1 MIFYS
6 LLVLFFFFYIFDK
19 DGDDGKKKQSAA
31 GERKCD
37 DASVAIVFIVKARS
51 LFCGGIVS
59 FYIENIV
66 RVSH

>member
-1 MIFYS
+1 MATMERRS
-6 LLVLFFFFYIFDK
+6 N
-19 DGDDGKKKQSAA
+19 ATA